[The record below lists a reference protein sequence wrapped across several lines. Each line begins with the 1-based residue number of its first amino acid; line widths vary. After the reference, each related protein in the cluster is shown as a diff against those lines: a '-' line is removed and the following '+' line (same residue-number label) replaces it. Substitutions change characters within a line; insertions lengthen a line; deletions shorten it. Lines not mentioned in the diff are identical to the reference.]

1 MCLKCCSVCICS
13 VANTVLLLI
22 ALLLLTSSIYLV
34 FVNWP
39 PPLFVVFFFLNI
51 FSASQKAVAFLCN
64 KIFIMTSLR
73 REKVIFT
80 PSEEQRH
87 RPCLLRPRCCV
98 SLLTCSINLSVRD
111 GRAECQWM
119 MINHFV
125 CDLVELR
132 KIRLSR
138 GFPTSCKERNLE
150 RVKESVKCNQQ
161 ITHFFFTWKTIYNQ
175 NMLPSKAFYSS
186 RFLFVF
192 H

>member
-1 MCLKCCSVCICS
+1 
-13 VANTVLLLI
+13 
-22 ALLLLTSSIYLV
+22 
-34 FVNWP
+34 
-39 PPLFVVFFFLNI
+39 
-51 FSASQKAVAFLCN
+51 
-64 KIFIMTSLR
+64 MTSLR

-161 ITHFFFTWKTIYNQ
+161 ITHFFFYLKNNLQ
-175 NMLPSKAFYSS
+175 SKHVAFKS
-186 RFLFVF
+186 FLFFPFSFCIPLKQIIAGCLYSHSGGPVTDYLVKC
-192 H
+192 